1 MFNSS
6 YLFDAL
12 VIYCSFSS
20 SFRARACCARASE
33 REWQDA
39 HGLRTAST
47 AGNCVDW
54 WVARLSGFFFF
65 FCGFHLNKYFFLLF
79 FVFLVSD
86 YEPKCGAGPEQTNER
101 ARTQASPSGAFKNRF
116 GDLWCDVPVG
126 VRGTNQDLR
135 GKGAIALADSTLT

>member
-1 MFNSS
+1 
-6 YLFDAL
+6 
-12 VIYCSFSS
+12 VGCSFI
-20 SFRARACCARASE
+20 R
-33 REWQDA
+33 
-39 HGLRTAST
+39 
-47 AGNCVDW
+47 
-54 WVARLSGFFFF
+54 FFFF